1 MKKKAFAI
9 VAFVAAMFVAGN
21 VQAQI
26 SINAGYAP
34 ETFTTQWGNNS
45 STENFQGFFVG
56 VTDNFSLA
64 KGIGM
69 TSGVQFRMNTK
80 SESSTLLGITST
92 TKDTQML
99 IDVPVLFN
107 YSIAINRDLAVTP
120 FVGPMFSYAVS
131 GSTKS
136 SIGSSSTTSKWYGD
150 NSSMNPFNIN
160 LVFGAS
166 AEYSKAKLF
175 AGYRLGLV
183 DQEKSSDNL
192 TIKTQGF
199 FIGLGFAL

>member
-1 MKKKAFAI
+1 MKKAFAI
-9 VAFVAAMFVAGN
+9 MALVAAMFVASN

-34 ETFTTQWGNNS
+34 EQFKTTWGNTTT
-45 STENFQGFFVG
+45 TESYQGFFVG
-56 VTDNFSLA
+56 VTNNFALA
-64 KGIGM
+64 KGIGVAP
-69 TSGVQFRMNTK
+69 GVQFRMNTR
-80 SESSTLLGITST
+80 SESTTLLGITST

-107 YSIAINRDLAVTP
+107 YGIGINRDLTVTP

-131 GSTKS
+131 GSTKNS
-136 SIGSSSTTSKWYGD
+136 VGSSSTTSKWYGD

-166 AEYSKAKLF
+166 AEFSKAKLF

-183 DQEKSSDNL
+183 DQEKSNDNIS
-192 TIKTQGF
+192 TKTQGF
-199 FIGLGFAL
+199 FIGLGYAL